1 MPEDQGELMRAL
13 HDEHAAALWGFCLH
27 LTDRDQARAQDVC
40 QETLLR
46 AWTHPDVLTKSPSLA
61 RGWLFTVARNIV
73 IDEWR
78 SRRIRPEMVTPEPPE
93 TGQEQDQDQVDH
105 LLQTW
110 VVAEAMSRLSDD
122 HRQALHECYYQGRT
136 VADAARRLGV
146 PEGTVKSRTHYA
158 LRALRLALEE
168 MGVTR

>member
-1 MPEDQGELMRAL
+1 MPEDQEELMRAL
-13 HDEHAAALWGFCLH
+13 HDEHAAALWGYCLH

-46 AWTHPDVLTKSPSLA
+46 CWKHPDVLTKPPSMA

-78 SRRIRPEMVTPEPPE
+78 YRRVRPETVTAEPPE
-93 TGQEQDQDQVDH
+93 SVQGQDQIDQ
-105 LLQTW
+105 LLQEW
-110 VVAEAMSRLSDD
+110 VVAEAMSRLSAD
-122 HRQALHECYYQGRT
+122 HRQVLHECYYPGRT

-146 PEGTVKSRTHYA
+146 PEGTVKSRAHYA

-168 MGVTR
+168 MGVTG